1 MWLYRCGGGAP
12 GRSSLGSHGSSGYT
26 GHLQQVRGVALG
38 VGAGL
43 LGGAALGAM
52 GAVAVQDDAATYQC

>member
-1 MWLYRCGGGAP
+1 MQGISGGALA
-12 GRSSLGSHGSSGYT
+12 G
-26 GHLQQVRGVALG
+26 GVALG

-52 GAVAVQDDAATYQC
+52 GTVAVQDTYNRYLWIARISEQ

>member
-1 MWLYRCGGGAP
+1 MYILISFSAVFIIFSVKGISGGALA
-12 GRSSLGSHGSSGYT
+12 G
-26 GHLQQVRGVALG
+26 GVALG

-52 GAVAVQDDAATYQC
+52 GAVAVQDTYSR

>member
-1 MWLYRCGGGAP
+1 MQYLYSILLGISGGALA
-12 GRSSLGSHGSSGYT
+12 G
-26 GHLQQVRGVALG
+26 GVALG

-52 GAVAVQDDAATYQC
+52 GAVAVQDTYSR

>member
-1 MWLYRCGGGAP
+1 MVSFLSNELGTFVSGGAVAA
-12 GRSSLGSHGSSGYT
+12 GVAG
-26 GHLQQVRGVALG
+26 GVALG

-52 GAVAVQDDAATYQC
+52 GTVAVMNVYSR

>member
-1 MWLYRCGGGAP
+1 M
-12 GRSSLGSHGSSGYT
+12 
-26 GHLQQVRGVALG
+26 ALG

-52 GAVAVQDDAATYQC
+52 GAVAVFIGDLFKLLFNNTLQFCSIMTAHTL